1 MELIIVLLLILI
13 MLDIAAL
20 RWGKD
25 STDTRDT
32 ARDRRTHWNI
42 LFPEHHL

>member
-13 MLDIAAL
+13 VLDIAAL

-25 STDTRDT
+25 STDTT
-32 ARDRRTHWNI
+32 HARHNHKNI
-42 LFPEHHL
+42 LFPVPEHHV